1 VLELFANEAAS
12 AIENA
17 RLHDESELRVRQRT
31 DELAQALRRQAIE
44 TDKTRAIVE
53 SISDAVCVFDPD
65 GKVILVNRATARV
78 LGLEP
83 NALMGRNLSEQA
95 FPELSEK
102 DGQMTAEMF
111 QAARSARQSLANGD
125 ELVNT
130 AFEAAR
136 RVIRAGFSSVALQ
149 EGEPLT
155 VVAVFRDITEE
166 AELDR
171 MKSEFISMAAHELR
185 TPMTSITS
193 YVDLLMLGMLGPVT
207 PRQTE
212 FLQVVKTNARRL
224 MTLVSDLL
232 DLERMESEG
241 LALDLR
247 PTSLSDVVAEVTLAM
262 HRQIEAKGQVL
273 TVDVPSNM
281 PKAMVDRDRMIQVV
295 TNLLSN
301 AHKYS
306 PDGAQIA
313 ISGQHENG
321 HLMIQVR
328 DAGIGISAT
337 DQRRLFTRFF
347 RTDDAVLTQ
356 ESGTGLGLAICH
368 EIIKRH
374 HGEIRVESE
383 VGKGSTFRLVLPV
396 DASIKGKAQEKD
408 AR

>member
-1 VLELFANEAAS
+1 
-12 AIENA
+12 
-17 RLHDESELRVRQRT
+17 
-31 DELAQALRRQAIE
+31 
-44 TDKTRAIVE
+44 
-53 SISDAVCVFDPD
+53 
-65 GKVILVNRATARV
+65 
-78 LGLEP
+78 
-83 NALMGRNLSEQA
+83 
-95 FPELSEK
+95 
-102 DGQMTAEMF
+102 MF
-111 QAARSARQSLANGD
+111 QAARSARQSLATGD
-125 ELVNT
+125 EVVDT

-136 RVIRAGFSSVALQ
+136 RVIRASFSSVALQ
-149 EGEPLT
+149 KGEPLT

-207 PRQTE
+207 QRQTE

-224 MTLVSDLL
+224 MMLVSDLL

-247 PTSLSDVVAEVTLAM
+247 PTALSDVVAEVTLTM

-273 TVDVPSNM
+273 TVDVPADM
-281 PKAMVDRDRMIQVV
+281 PKAMVDRDRMIQVI

-306 PDGAQIA
+306 PRGAQIA

-321 HLMIQVR
+321 HLVIQVR
-328 DAGIGISAT
+328 DAGIGISET
-337 DQRRLFTRFF
+337 DQERLFTRFF

-368 EIIKRH
+368 EIMKRH
-374 HGEIRVESE
+374 HGEIQVESE
-383 VGKGSTFRLVLPV
+383 AGKGSTFRLLLP
-396 DASIKGKAQEKD
+396 AGAGIEGKALEKD